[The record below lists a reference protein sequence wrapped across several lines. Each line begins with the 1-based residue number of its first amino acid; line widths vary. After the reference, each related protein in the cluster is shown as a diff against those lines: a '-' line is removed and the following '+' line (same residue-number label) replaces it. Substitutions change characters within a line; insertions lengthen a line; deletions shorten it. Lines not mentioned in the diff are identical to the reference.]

1 MEVFIMIMEYLKVF
15 AENWEKTLVLIGL
28 ILIVVVWPV
37 MVLIFNIRWAISLK
51 HDNMRRGNK

>member
-1 MEVFIMIMEYLKVF
+1 MIMEYLKVF